1 MNCMTVRCC
10 GEGSVSLRDLVYFSI
25 CLSIVHTGWVEGGKW
40 RLPAGR
46 WSSVV
51 TLRVFCCPLSRQVVF
66 TSWIR
71 YNEAGFLRFLLFS
84 VMHFSCFTSGLPNIP
99 PSVERRRTEKK
110 REEKSGQVIMC
121 IYYSTYV

>member
-46 WSSVV
+46 GSSVV
-51 TLRVFCCPLSRQVVF
+51 TLRGLCYHIRWVFILHVLD
-66 TSWIR
+66 TI
-71 YNEAGFLRFLLFS
+71 
-84 VMHFSCFTSGLPNIP
+84 
-99 PSVERRRTEKK
+99 
-110 REEKSGQVIMC
+110 
-121 IYYSTYV
+121 